1 MKKIINRK
9 TGNFLTREEA
19 KALCDKLS
27 REIGITYAEHKA
39 VYGYATPE
47 LAEKANMNAVCE
59 VYEGYIFAYTGT
71 VYDNFEGYKVYVLA
85 IKNLPSDFE
94 QRYRDY
100 VIIG

>member
-1 MKKIINRK
+1 MKKIINRN
-9 TGNFLTREEA
+9 TGKYLTTLEA
-19 KALCDKLS
+19 RTLCLKLA

-39 VYGYATPE
+39 VYGYSSPT
-47 LAEKANMNAVCE
+47 LAEKANMKAVCE

-71 VYDNFEGYKVYVLA
+71 IYDTFEGHKVYVLA

-94 QRYRDY
+94 QRYPDY

>member
-9 TGNFLTREEA
+9 TGKFLTRYEA

-39 VYGYATPE
+39 VSGYVTPE
-47 LAEKANMNAVCE
+47 LAEKANMKAVCE
-59 VYEGYIFAYTGT
+59 VYERYIFAYTGT

-85 IKNLPSDFE
+85 IKNLPADFE